1 MSDQSRNAANGNV
14 SSTAFRPSQITK
26 KDRSNL
32 ESVFLKIA
40 SRCAMNAMQQFIQY
54 LVKHFRFL
62 I

>member
-14 SSTAFRPSQITK
+14 SSTRLSPFANHE